1 MGVQVQ
7 SATKN
12 RQGQALSVL
21 KRQFISFSY
30 GGINIEDF
38 DLLAVF
44 VGDRLNKE
52 VYAPFNDTT
61 TEQAELDGQ
70 MFWRTNFKAGHLSFD
85 LATDGIT
92 SKQLEEFKNWF
103 QPGIARELILTE
115 HSNRAIMARVATSPQ
130 ISLLPFEK
138 KTQVK
143 VGGQFYETS
152 ISLYK
157 GEIKLDFVMD
167 DPYWY
172 SKKSYIEN
180 LSAEDVKLILEDEL
194 PHLSMFNNSNID
206 GCFFANNTGFLLGE
220 NQSSPQINTNFKIG
234 SFPQQNKM
242 IMLYYR
248 GTAPEK
254 PNISFSVEPQFNSDG
269 KIIFP
274 SRGDSYFLKIGP
286 QILGSK
292 KNFLYFTL
300 PSLFSQYNKAIDIIN
315 ELHKE
320 GASLL
325 DLRSQIQTSV
335 FNYYTRGYIMH
346 FINSEITN
354 PRPEN
359 DSLSI
364 SDTIVT
370 DLKTYMSLF
379 LDPNKTKYDCKFF
392 NKTGEITFSGSV
404 RTVTGPGTFE
414 YKKITENAGD
424 MVKSN
429 YLILEKNNVSFE
441 GEITQ
446 SHCLEVSS
454 SVELSN
460 LEINY
465 NYRYL

>member
-1 MGVQVQ
+1 MGIQVQ
-7 SATKN
+7 DATKN
-12 RQGQALSVL
+12 RWGEPLPIL
-21 KRQFISFSY
+21 NRQFISFSY

-70 MFWRTNFKAGHLSFD
+70 LFWRTNFKAGQLSFD

-92 SKQLEEFKNWF
+92 SKQLEDFKNWF

-115 HSNRAIMARVATSPQ
+115 HSNRAIMARVATPPQ

-143 VGGQFYETS
+143 VGSQFYETS

-172 SKKSYIEN
+172 SKKNYIEN
-180 LSAEDVKLILEDEL
+180 LNAENVKLILEDEL

-206 GCFFANNTGFLLGE
+206 GCFFANNTGFLE
-220 NQSSPQINTNFKIG
+220 NNQPQIDFKID
-234 SFPQQNKM
+234 SFPKQDKT

-254 PNISFSVEPQFNSDG
+254 PNISFSIKPQINSDW
-269 KIIFP
+269 KITFP
-274 SRGDSYFLKIGP
+274 GQEDLYFLKIGP
-286 QILGSK
+286 QIFGSK

-300 PSLFSQYNKAIDIIN
+300 PSLFSQYNKAVDIIN
-315 ELHKE
+315 ELHSSK
-320 GASLL
+320 ASLL
-325 DLRSQIQTSV
+325 DLRSQIQTSI
-335 FNYYTRGYIMH
+335 FNYYTRGYIMQ

-354 PRPEN
+354 PRSGN

-364 SDTIVT
+364 SDGIKE
-370 DLKTYMSLF
+370 DLITRYMPLF
-379 LDPNKTKYDCKFF
+379 LDPDNKNYNCNFF
-392 NKTGEITFSGSV
+392 NKTGEVTFSGSV
-404 RTVTGPGTFE
+404 RTVTGPGTFG
-414 YKKITENAGD
+414 YKYITENAGD

-429 YLILEKNNVSFE
+429 YLILEKNNTSFE

-446 SHCLEVSS
+446 AHCLEVNSN
-454 SVELSN
+454 VELSN

>member
-1 MGVQVQ
+1 MGIQVQ

-52 VYAPFNDTT
+52 IYAPFNDTT

-103 QPGIARELILTE
+103 QPGIARELILAE
-115 HSNRAIMARVATSPQ
+115 HNNRAIMARVATSPQ

-143 VGGQFYETS
+143 IGNQSHETS

-172 SKKSYIEN
+172 SKNSYIEN
-180 LSAEDVKLILEDEL
+180 LSAENVKLILEDEL
-194 PHLSMFNNSNID
+194 PHLSMFDNSNID
-206 GCFFANNTGFLLGE
+206 GCFFANNTGFLESG
-220 NQSSPQINTNFKIG
+220 SPQINFKIN
-234 SFPQQNKM
+234 SFPIQDKT

-254 PNISFSVEPQFNSDG
+254 PNISFLIKPQLNGNG
-269 KIIFP
+269 KIIF
-274 SRGDSYFLKIGP
+274 SGQGDSYFLKIGP
-286 QILGSK
+286 QIFGSK
-292 KNFLYFTL
+292 KHFLYFTL
-300 PSLFSQYNKAIDIIN
+300 PSLFSQYNKAVDIIN
-315 ELHKE
+315 ELHKD

-346 FINSEITN
+346 FINSEIAN
-354 PRPEN
+354 PRSGN

-364 SDTIVT
+364 TDAIMSD
-370 DLKTYMSLF
+370 LETYMSLF
-379 LDPNKTKYDCKFF
+379 LDPNNPKYTCKFF
-392 NKTGEITFSGSV
+392 NKTGEVTFSGWV
-404 RTVTGPGTFE
+404 RTVTGPGTFQ
-414 YKKITENAGD
+414 YKRITENAGD

-429 YLILEKNNVSFE
+429 YLILEKNNVPFE
-441 GEITQ
+441 GKITQ
-446 SHCLEVSS
+446 SHCLEISS
-454 SVELSN
+454 NAILYD